1 MWQEEIALT
10 MPYDFDYLLF
20 RMDMDNLNYV
30 DMENRR
36 VFVPIRIEEEKHVV
50 TVTATGT
57 TQAPSF
63 LTEGQLVQ
71 RKDELIAR
79 IAAIFAWDQ
88 DLNKIGQFFA
98 ETDLADLFDQ
108 YPATPLIREFD
119 PFSNLVKTI
128 IHQQLNMSFAQVLTL
143 RFVTTYGEKV
153 DDVWFYPAPNQ
164 VAKIPYQELQD
175 MQFSRRKAEYVIDT
189 AQKIV
194 DGELDLYS
202 FYDKTDQEVMKE
214 LVKIRGIGA
223 WTAQNWLMFSLGRQ
237 DHFPSSDIGIQNALK
252 QYFGLDKKPSA
263 QQLEE
268 WNQFWE
274 PYRSYAAMTL
284 WRSIEEP

>member
-30 DMENRR
+30 DMEKRR
-36 VFVPIRIEEEKHVV
+36 VFVPIRISDEKHVV

-57 TQAPSF
+57 TEAPCF
-63 LTEGQLVQ
+63 LIEGQLVQ
-71 RKDELIAR
+71 RKDDLIAR

-88 DLNKIGQFFA
+88 DLNKIGQFFK
-98 ETDLADLFDQ
+98 ETDLAVLFDQ

-153 DDVWFYPAPNQ
+153 DDVWFYPTPEL

-189 AQKIV
+189 AKKIV
-194 DGELDLYS
+194 DDELDLYS

-237 DHFPSSDIGIQNALK
+237 DHFPSSDIGVQNALK
-252 QYFGLDKKPSA
+252 QYFGLDKKPTA

-268 WNQFWE
+268 WNQLWK